1 MPRTYTR
8 IWSYS
13 KTTGVKVRL
22 EKDMFYLLQNNMLR
36 AQNLKTTNIF
46 PSRKR
51 LRSINDEQ
59 YMETDENVM
68 D

>member
-1 MPRTYTR
+1 
-8 IWSYS
+8 
-13 KTTGVKVRL
+13 
-22 EKDMFYLLQNNMLR
+22 MFYLLQNNMLR
-36 AQNLKTTNIF
+36 AQNLKTTNKF
-46 PSRKR
+46 PSIKR